1 MKIIVIED
9 DKNIA
14 SMITLTLRIRWPEA
28 EIENSYL
35 GRDGISAIETQNPD
49 LVILDL
55 GLPDM
60 NGFDV
65 IREIRQFSNVSII
78 ILTVHR
84 EDDDIIAGLE
94 LGADDYIIKPFKQL
108 EFLSRIKAVM
118 RRREINAIEV
128 DIKQGKY
135 KLDSQ
140 KRIFF
145 VDDKV
150 ITLTHIENIIMR
162 LILQAQGK
170 IVTNSALTNALWGYD
185 YPGSLE
191 SLRVCIY
198 RLRNK
203 IEKDPKNPA
212 IIKTRTGYGYFLG
225 DD

>member
-1 MKIIVIED
+1 MKIVVIED

-14 SMITLTLRIRWPEA
+14 NMITLTLRIRWPEA
-28 EIENSYL
+28 KIENAYL
-35 GRDGISAIETQNPD
+35 GKDGIAIVETENPD
-49 LVILDL
+49 IVILDL

-65 IREIRQFSNVSII
+65 IKEIRQFSNVSII

-84 EDDDIIAGLE
+84 EDDDIITGLE

-118 RRREINAIEV
+118 RRREINTVEI
-128 DIKQGKY
+128 DIKRGKY

-140 KRIFF
+140 KRIFYI
-145 VDDKV
+145 DEKT
-150 ITLTHIENIIMR
+150 ITLTHIENIIIR
-162 LILQAQGK
+162 LIMQAQGK
-170 IVTNSALTNALWGYD
+170 SVTNTALINALWGYD

-203 IEKDPKNPA
+203 IEVDPKNPK
-212 IIKTRTGYGYFLG
+212 IIKTQTGHGYFLG
-225 DD
+225 EN